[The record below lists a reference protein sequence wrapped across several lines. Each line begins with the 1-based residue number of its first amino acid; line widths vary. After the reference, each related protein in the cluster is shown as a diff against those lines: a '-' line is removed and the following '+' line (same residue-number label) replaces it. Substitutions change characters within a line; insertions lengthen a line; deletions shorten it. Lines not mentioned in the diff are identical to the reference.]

1 MDKIRHSKEI
11 INMNELEIDKKVENF
26 KEQLNLLAMIF
37 DTRRKMRKEIYNEK
51 TGFVFNA
58 KYQFTTKDDEVN
70 VIVIFKDGKMT
81 VSEGKIEDPNIT
93 IYYKDKETL
102 ANLYNKSAEE
112 SLDYLLTNEMGYI
125 GNMSYLTKF
134 SYLTSLVTAPKK
146 RDYKGPE
153 NRLIYPIE
161 DIDKGKK
168 SRKLR
173 NESLNR
179 KIDNVQILKDPY
191 LSKYTL
197 DDFPR
202 LKYLKNRRFAL
213 KPVVCIERA
222 KHLTEYHREN
232 GFEVDDSGNPIDP
245 ELRQARAVNHIMSNK
260 KPIIHDKHLI
270 AGSTTS
276 KEVGIPLYP
285 ELIATGIWPELKTIG
300 ERELNPNDISDK
312 DADILSLEVFP
323 YWMERNVREY
333 CRAKN
338 NDPFSQHLEEG
349 WVFYFMMKNN
359 AISHTVPGFPMVLNE
374 GLESVKNKANK
385 MEIKADT
392 TEKQNFYKAIQIAID
407 GVLAY
412 SKNLSEEAFI
422 SANNL
427 EQNDPDQAIRIEE
440 LKELSRICAKVP
452 AKPAETIY
460 EAIQSIWTSFVCL
473 HCENANS
480 ALSIGRL
487 DQMLQPFFLKEIEKA
502 ANDEERN
509 QIVKKAIELVGSL
522 FLRINDHDPVMPNVG
537 WKLFGGSSSD
547 DTVTIGGVDRDGK
560 NAVNDMSFI
569 ILKTNEM
576 LGFQDPNMNARYYSG
591 INSKEY
597 LRRLCEV
604 NINMGASPSIHND
617 RTMIEALVHEEF
629 SIEDARDWAA
639 TGCVEPTIVGK
650 HYGHT
655 NCMLLNLVA
664 PLEITLNNGFIP
676 LTGEKVGPE
685 TGDVRTS
692 FPTFEAFLNAY
703 KTQLKYLAEKSIE
716 INNYLGEAH
725 KYIHPTPLLSGFF
738 EGPLEQGKDLIQ
750 GGAIYNTSGVALV
763 ALTDVVDSLLV
774 VRDLIYKKKELN
786 FATLMDAIE
795 NNFENG
801 YESILHNI
809 EQVPKFG
816 SGENGTVELA
826 QDLIDFCYD
835 VYHSAD
841 NYRGGKYLV
850 GYWSIS
856 YHAGF
861 GMLTGALPSGRKKGK
876 SLTPG
881 LTPAPGTT
889 DILLPSIQSVASLD
903 YLKMANNASYNV
915 KLIPHSG
922 DTHEETLDLFTSYVQ
937 SFFDLNGMQWQ
948 FNVVSTDTLRDAMTN
963 PIDYRWL
970 LVRVS
975 GYNAYFTK
983 LNKNMQ
989 LEFIERHEYKS
1000 R

>member
-1 MDKIRHSKEI
+1 MQALDVDKEI
-11 INMNELEIDKKVENF
+11 ENF

-37 DTRRKMRKEIYNEK
+37 DTRRKMRREIHNEK
-51 TGFVFNA
+51 TGFTFNA
-58 KYQFTTKDDEVN
+58 KYQFTTKDDAVN
-70 VIVIFKDGKMT
+70 VNVIFKDGKMT
-81 VSEGKIEDPNIT
+81 VADGKIEDPNIT

-112 SLDYLLTNEMGYI
+112 SLDYLLTNEMGYT

-134 SYLTSLVTAPKK
+134 SYLTSLVMGAKIK
-146 RDYKGPE
+146 DYKGPE

-161 DIDKGKK
+161 DIDSGEK
-168 SRKLR
+168 SRKLQ

-179 KIDNVQILKDPY
+179 KVDNVEGLDDPY
-191 LSKYTL
+191 LAKYTL

-213 KPVVCIERA
+213 KPAICVERA
-222 KHLTEYHREN
+222 KLVTEFHKEN
-232 GFEVDDSGNPIDP
+232 GFEVDKDGNPFDP
-245 ELRQARAVNHIMSNK
+245 ELRQAGAVNYIMTHK
-260 KPIIHDKHLI
+260 KPIIHDNHLI

-276 KEVGIPLYP
+276 KEVGIPMYP
-285 ELIATGIWPELKTIG
+285 ELIATAIWPELKTIG

-323 YWMERNVREY
+323 YWMERSVREY
-333 CRAKN
+333 CRTKFN
-338 NDPFSQHLEEG
+338 YPKSQKLEEG
-349 WVFYFMMKNN
+349 WVFYFMMKTN
-359 AISHTVPGFPMVLNE
+359 AISHTVPGFPTILNE
-374 GLESVKNKANK
+374 GIDSMKNKAEKLEENAK
-385 MEIKADT
+385 SME
-392 TEKQNFYKAIQIAID
+392 EKNFYKAIQIALD
-407 GVLAY
+407 GVLTY
-412 SKNLSEEAFI
+412 SNNLNEEALKI
-422 SANNL
+422 VKTL
-427 EQNDPDQAIRIEE
+427 DPNDPKQAKRIEE
-440 LKELSRICAKVP
+440 LEEISRICAKVP
-452 AKPAETIY
+452 AKPAETLY

-487 DQMLQPFFLKEIEKA
+487 DQMLQPFFLKEIKQAKNEEEK
-502 ANDEERN
+502 EEV
-509 QIVKKAIELVGSL
+509 IKKAIELVGSL
-522 FLRINDHDPVMPNVG
+522 FVRINDHDPLMPNVG

-547 DTVTIGGVDRDGK
+547 DTVTVGGIDREGK
-560 NAVNDMSFI
+560 NAVNDMSYI

-597 LRRLCEV
+597 LRRLTEV
-604 NINMGASPSIHND
+604 NMNMGASPSIHND
-617 RTMIEALVHEEF
+617 QTMIEALVHEGF
-629 SIEDARDWAA
+629 LLEDARNWAA

-655 NCMLLNLVA
+655 NCMLLNMVA
-664 PLEITLNNGFIP
+664 PLEMALNNGIIP
-676 LTGEKVGPE
+676 LTGEKTGIE
-685 TGDVRTS
+685 TGDVRIN
-692 FPTFEAFLNAY
+692 FVNFEDFLNAY
-703 KTQLKYLAEKSIE
+703 KAQLKYLAEQSIE
-716 INNYLGEAH
+716 INNFLGESH
-725 KYIHPTPLLSGFF
+725 KYIHPTPLLSSFY
-738 EGPLEQGKDLIQ
+738 EGPLEKAKDLVQ

-774 VRDLIYKKKELN
+774 IKDLIYDKKEFN
-786 FATLMDAIE
+786 FSTLKDAID
-795 NNFENG
+795 NDFEG
-801 YESILHNI
+801 YESILHKI

-816 SGENGTVELA
+816 SGEDGTVELA
-826 QDLIDFCYD
+826 QDIIDFCYNI
-835 VYHSAD
+835 YNSAE
-841 NYRGGKYLV
+841 NYRSGKYLV

-856 YHAGF
+856 YHTGF

-876 SLTPG
+876 ALTPG

-889 DILLPSIQSVASLD
+889 DILLPSIKSVAALD
-903 YLKMANNASYNV
+903 YLKMANNASFNV
-915 KLIPHSG
+915 KLVPHPG
-922 DTHEETLDLFTSYVQ
+922 DSHGETLDLFTSYVQ

-948 FNVVSTDTLRDAMTN
+948 FNVISSDTLRDAMAN

-989 LEFIERHEYKS
+989 LEIIERHEYKA

>member
-1 MDKIRHSKEI
+1 MI
-11 INMNELEIDKKVENF
+11 ELEVEKELENF

-37 DTRRKMRKEIYNEK
+37 DTRRKMRREIYNEK
-51 TGFVFNA
+51 TGFIFNA
-58 KYQFTTKDDEVN
+58 KYQFTTKDDAFN
-70 VIVIFKDGKMT
+70 VHVIFKDGKMT
-81 VSEGKIEDPNIT
+81 VTDGKIDDPNIT
-93 IYYKDKETL
+93 IYYKDKATL
-102 ANLYNKSAEE
+102 ANLYSKSAEE

-134 SYLTSLVTAPKK
+134 SYLTSLVMGAKIK
-146 RDYKGPE
+146 DYKGPE
-153 NRLIYPIE
+153 NRIIYPIE
-161 DIDKGKK
+161 DIDSGEK
-168 SRKLR
+168 SRRLK

-179 KIDNVQILKDPY
+179 KIDNVEVLEDPY
-191 LSKYTL
+191 LAKYSL

-213 KPVVCIERA
+213 KPAICVERA
-222 KHLTEYHREN
+222 KLVTQYHREN
-232 GFEVDDSGNPIDP
+232 GFEKDSSGNPLDP
-245 ELRQARAVNHIMSNK
+245 ELRQGRAVNYIMTHK

-276 KEVGIPLYP
+276 KEVGIPMYP
-285 ELIATGIWPELKTIG
+285 ELIATAIWPELKTIG

-333 CRAKN
+333 CRTKFN
-338 NDPFSQHLEEG
+338 NPKSQALEEG
-349 WVFYFMMKNN
+349 WVFYFMMKTN
-359 AISHTVPGFPMVLNE
+359 AISHTVPGFPMVINE
-374 GLESVKNKANK
+374 GLESVKNKA
-385 MEIKADT
+385 
-392 TEKQNFYKAIQIAID
+392 EKLEKESDSKEKKKFYKAIQIAID
-407 GVLAY
+407 GVITY
-412 SKNLSEEAFI
+412 SKNLSKE
-422 SANNL
+422 
-427 EQNDPDQAIRIEE
+427 AIRIAESLDPNEPEQAKRIAE
-440 LKELSRICAKVP
+440 LKEISRICAKVP
-452 AKPAETIY
+452 AKPAETLQ

-502 ANDEERN
+502 KNDDEKE
-509 QIVKKAIELVGSL
+509 QIIRKAIELVGSL
-522 FLRINDHDPVMPNVG
+522 FVRINDHDPLMPNVG

-547 DTVTIGGVDRDGK
+547 DTVTVGGVDREGN
-560 NAVNDMSFI
+560 NAVNDMSYI

-597 LRRLCEV
+597 LRRLTEV
-604 NINMGASPSIHND
+604 NVNMGASPSIHND
-617 RTMIEALVHEEF
+617 RTMIEALVHEDF
-629 SIEDARDWAA
+629 VIEDARDWAA

-664 PLEITLNNGFIP
+664 PLEMALNNGIIP
-676 LTGEKVGPE
+676 LTGEKMGIE
-685 TGDVRTS
+685 TGDVRTN
-692 FPTFEAFLNAY
+692 FIDFEDFLNAY
-703 KTQLKYLAEKSIE
+703 KTQLKYLAEQSIE
-716 INNYLGEAH
+716 INNYLGESH
-725 KYIHPTPLLSGFF
+725 RYIHPTPLLSSFY
-738 EGPLEQGKDLIQ
+738 EGPLEKGKDLINA
-750 GGAIYNTSGVALV
+750 GAVYNTSGVALV
-763 ALTDVVDSLLV
+763 ALTDVIDSLLV
-774 VRDLIYKKKELN
+774 IKDLVYNKKEFT
-786 FATLMDAIE
+786 FATLKDAID
-795 NNFENG
+795 NNFEG
-801 YESILHNI
+801 YESILHRI

-816 SGENGTVELA
+816 SGEDGTIEMA
-826 QDLIDFCYD
+826 QDIINFCYD
-835 VYHSAD
+835 VYNSAE

-856 YHAGF
+856 YHTGF

-876 SLTPG
+876 ALTPG

-889 DILLPSIQSVASLD
+889 DILLPSIQSVAALD

-915 KLIPHSG
+915 KLVPHPG
-922 DTHEETLDLFTSYVQ
+922 DTHKETLDIFTSYVQ

-948 FNVVSTDTLRDAMTN
+948 FNVISSDTLRDAMTN

-989 LEFIERHEYKS
+989 LELIERHEY
-1000 R
+1000 RTR

>member
-1 MDKIRHSKEI
+1 MQTLDVDKEI
-11 INMNELEIDKKVENF
+11 ENF

-37 DTRRKMRKEIYNEK
+37 DTRRKMRREIYNEK
-51 TGFVFNA
+51 TGFTFNA
-58 KYQFTTKDDEVN
+58 KYQFTTKDDAVN
-70 VIVIFKDGKMT
+70 VNVIFKDGKMT
-81 VSEGKIEDPNIT
+81 VADGRIEDPNIT

-112 SLDYLLTNEMGYI
+112 SLDYLLTNEMGYT

-134 SYLTSLVTAPKK
+134 SYLTSLVMGAKIK
-146 RDYKGPE
+146 DYKGPE

-161 DIDKGKK
+161 DIDSGEK
-168 SRKLR
+168 SRKLQ

-179 KIDNVQILKDPY
+179 KVDRVEGLDDPY
-191 LSKYTL
+191 LAEYTL

-213 KPVVCIERA
+213 RPAICVERA
-222 KHLTEYHREN
+222 KLVTEFHKEN
-232 GFEVDDSGNPIDP
+232 GFEVDKDGNPFDP
-245 ELRQARAVNHIMSNK
+245 ELRQAGAVNYIMTHK
-260 KPIIHDKHLI
+260 KPIIHDDHLI

-276 KEVGIPLYP
+276 KEVGIPMYP
-285 ELIATGIWPELKTIG
+285 ELIATAIWPELKTIG

-333 CRAKN
+333 CRTKFN
-338 NDPFSQHLEEG
+338 YPKSQKLEEG
-349 WVFYFMMKNN
+349 WVFYFMMKTN
-359 AISHTVPGFPMVLNE
+359 AISHTVPGFPMVLNQ
-374 GLESVKNKANK
+374 GIESVKNKA
-385 MEIKADT
+385 
-392 TEKQNFYKAIQIAID
+392 EKLEESAKITDEKNFYKAIHIALD
-407 GVLAY
+407 GVLTY
-412 SKNLSEEAFI
+412 SKNLSEEALKI
-422 SANNL
+422 AETL
-427 EQNDPDQAIRIEE
+427 DPNEPKQAKRIEE
-440 LKELSRICAKVP
+440 LKEISRICAKVP
-452 AKPAETIY
+452 AKPAETLY
-460 EAIQSIWTSFVCL
+460 EAVQSIWTSFVCL

-487 DQMLQPFFLKEIEKA
+487 DQMLQPFFLKEIKQAKNEEEK
-502 ANDEERN
+502 EEV
-509 QIVKKAIELVGSL
+509 IKKAIELVGSL
-522 FLRINDHDPVMPNVG
+522 FVRINDHDPLMPNVG

-547 DTVTIGGVDRDGK
+547 DTVTVGGVDREGK
-560 NAVNDMSFI
+560 NAVNDMTYI

-576 LGFQDPNMNARYYSG
+576 LGFQDPNMNARYHSG

-597 LRRLCEV
+597 LRRLTEV

-617 RTMIEALVHEEF
+617 KTMIEALIHEGF
-629 SIEDARDWAA
+629 SLKDARDWAA

-655 NCMLLNLVA
+655 NCMLLNMVA
-664 PLEITLNNGFIP
+664 PLEMALNNGVIP
-676 LTGEKVGPE
+676 LTGEKAGIE
-685 TGDVRTS
+685 TGDVRLNFVS
-692 FPTFEAFLNAY
+692 FNDFLDAY
-703 KTQLKYLAEKSIE
+703 KAQLKYLAEQSIE
-716 INNYLGEAH
+716 INNFLGESH
-725 KYIHPTPLLSGFF
+725 KYIHPTPLLSSFY
-738 EGPLEQGKDLIQ
+738 EGPLEKTKDLVQ

-774 VRDLIYKKKELN
+774 IKDLIYDKKEFN
-786 FATLMDAIE
+786 FATLKDAID
-795 NNFENG
+795 NNFEG
-801 YESILHNI
+801 YESILHKI

-816 SGENGTVELA
+816 SGKEDTVEMA

-835 VYHSAD
+835 IYNSAE

-856 YHAGF
+856 YHTGF

-876 SLTPG
+876 ALTPG

-889 DILLPSIQSVASLD
+889 DILLPSIKSVAALD

-915 KLIPHSG
+915 KLVPHSG
-922 DTHEETLDLFTSYVQ
+922 DSHAETLDLFTSYVQ

-948 FNVVSTDTLRDAMTN
+948 FNVISSDTLRDAMAN
-963 PIDYRWL
+963 PADYRWL

-989 LEFIERHEYKS
+989 LEIIERHEFKP

>member
-1 MDKIRHSKEI
+1 
-11 INMNELEIDKKVENF
+11 MNELELDAKIEDF
-26 KEQLNLLAMIF
+26 KSQLNLLAMIF
-37 DTRRKMRKEIYNEK
+37 DTRRKMRREIYNEK
-51 TGFVFNA
+51 TGFIFNA
-58 KYQFTTKDDEVN
+58 KYQFTTKDDKVN
-70 VIVIFKDGKMT
+70 IYVIFKDGKMT
-81 VSEGKIEDPNIT
+81 VHDGKIEDPNIN

-102 ANLYNKSAEE
+102 AKLYDKSADE

-134 SYLTSLVTAPKK
+134 SYLISLVMGAKIK
-146 RDYKGPE
+146 DYKGPE
-153 NRLIYPIE
+153 NRLLYPLE
-161 DIDKGKK
+161 DIDEGKK
-168 SRKLR
+168 SRKLK
-173 NESLNR
+173 NMSLNR
-179 KIDNVQILKDPY
+179 KIDNVEFLEDPF
-191 LSKYTL
+191 LAKYSL

-213 KPVVCIERA
+213 KPAICVERA
-222 KHLTEYHREN
+222 KLVTEYHREN
-232 GFEVDDSGNPIDP
+232 GFEVDGKGNPIDP

-260 KPIIHDKHLI
+260 QPIIHDKHLI

-276 KEVGIPLYP
+276 KEVGIPIYP
-285 ELIATGIWPELKTIG
+285 ELIGTAIWPELKTISD
-300 ERELNPNDISDK
+300 RELNPNDISDK
-312 DADILSLEVFP
+312 DATILSLEVFP

-333 CRAKN
+333 NRAKYN
-338 NDPFSQHLEEG
+338 NPVSQQLEEG

-359 AISHTVPGFPMVLNE
+359 AISHTVPGYPMIINE
-374 GLESVKNKANK
+374 GLESIKNKAIE
-385 MEIKADT
+385 MEKKADSI
-392 TEKQNFYKAIQIAID
+392 EKQNFYEAIRIAIE
-407 GVLAY
+407 GVLTY
-412 SKNLSEEAFI
+412 SKHLSEEAI
-422 SANNL
+422 RIVDTL
-427 EQNDPDQAIRIEE
+427 DQNDPEQSKRIEE
-440 LKELSRICAKVP
+440 LKEISRICLKVP
-452 AKPAETIY
+452 AKPAETLH

-487 DQMLQPFFLKEIEKA
+487 DQMLQPFFLKEIEKSSS
-502 ANDEERN
+502 NEEKEQAIR
-509 QIVKKAIELVGSL
+509 KAIELVGSL
-522 FLRINDHDPVMPNVG
+522 FLRINDHDPLMPNVG

-547 DTVTIGGVDRDGK
+547 DTVTVGGVDRDGK
-560 NAVNDMSFI
+560 NAVNDMTFI

-576 LGFQDPNMNARYYSG
+576 LAFQDPNMNARYYSG

-617 RTMIEALVHEEF
+617 KTMIEALVYEGF

-639 TGCVEPTIVGK
+639 TGCVEPTIVGR

-664 PLEITLNNGFIP
+664 PLEMTLNNGVMP
-676 LTGEKVGPE
+676 LTGDIVGIE
-685 TGDVRTS
+685 TGDVRTA
-692 FPTFEAFLNAY
+692 FPTYEDFLNAY

-716 INNYLGEAH
+716 INNYLGFTH
-725 KYIHPTPLLSGFF
+725 QYIHPTPLLSGFYD
-738 EGPLEQGKDLIQ
+738 GPLEKGKDLVN

-774 VRDLIYKKKELN
+774 IRDLIYKKKELD

-801 YESILHNI
+801 SASVLKKI

-816 SGENGTVELA
+816 SGENGAIELA

-835 VYHSAD
+835 IYHSID

-889 DILLPSIQSVASLD
+889 DILLPSIESVASLD

-915 KLIPHSG
+915 KLVPHPG
-922 DTHEETLDLFTSYVQ
+922 DSHEETLDLFTSYVQ

-948 FNVVSTDTLRDAMTN
+948 FNVVTSDTLKDAMEN
-963 PIDYRWL
+963 PVDYRWL

-975 GYNAYFTK
+975 GYNAYFVK

-989 LEFIERHEYKS
+989 LELIERHEYKS